1 MPFEPDRDAAD
12 FIEMQGI
19 ARRDAQALAA
29 FYDHHAPT
37 VFAFLCRMF
46 RDRMEAEDI
55 LQETFFQVWRE
66 GGKYDPSRGSPVAWL
81 IQIARS
87 RGIDRLRQISLKTK
101 RDGGPIEDWHE
112 RLQTEPVAETVLMA
126 EESKAVVDAALSELP
141 PEQREVILRSFFG
154 GQTHHEIARQLE
166 IPLGTIK
173 TRIRLGMEKMQK
185 AIQKRG
191 GCE

>member
-1 MPFEPDRDAAD
+1 MA
-12 FIEMQGI
+12 MQGI

-46 RDRMEAEDI
+46 RDRMEAEDV

-87 RGIDRLRQISLKTK
+87 RGIDRLRQLSLKTK

-112 RLQTEPVAETVLMA
+112 KLQTGETAEANLI
-126 EESKAVVDAALSELP
+126 EQDSKRLVHTALSDLP
-141 PEQREVILRSFFG
+141 PEQREAIILSFFD
-154 GQTHHEIARQLE
+154 GQTHDAIAKRLGM
-166 IPLGTIK
+166 PLGTIK
-173 TRIRLGMEKMQK
+173 TRIRLGMGKLQR
-185 AIQKRG
+185 AIKKRG
-191 GCE
+191 DSE